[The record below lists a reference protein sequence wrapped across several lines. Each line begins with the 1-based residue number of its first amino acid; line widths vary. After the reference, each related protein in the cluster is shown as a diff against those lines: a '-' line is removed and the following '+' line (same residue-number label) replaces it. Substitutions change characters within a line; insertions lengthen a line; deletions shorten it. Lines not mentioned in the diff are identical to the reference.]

1 MSEEVKELSF
11 HQKFLALISELKAP
25 KNQYNNFG
33 KYSYRSAEDILEG
46 VKPIAIKYG
55 LIPNLSD
62 EVVQIGDRYYI
73 KATASITDGDKT
85 ISSTGLAREEENKKG
100 MDGSQITGT
109 ASSYARKYAMN
120 GLYQIDDTKDADS
133 DEFKNQQDKN
143 SNSQQDNKASDK
155 QVGMLKS
162 KVIEYSK
169 VRGGDKSQLEEFLMN
184 TFTVKDIYNADKQ
197 KTSAMI
203 KFLVEKLE
211 QG

>member
-1 MSEEVKELSF
+1 
-11 HQKFLALISELKAP
+11 
-25 KNQYNNFG
+25 
-33 KYSYRSAEDILEG
+33 
-46 VKPIAIKYG
+46 
-55 LIPNLSD
+55 
-62 EVVQIGDRYYI
+62 
-73 KATASITDGDKT
+73 
-85 ISSTGLAREEENKKG
+85 

-184 TFTVKDIYNADKQ
+184 IFTVKDIYNADKQ

-211 QG
+211 QGWLFGIHWKF

>member
-1 MSEEVKELSF
+1 
-11 HQKFLALISELKAP
+11 
-25 KNQYNNFG
+25 
-33 KYSYRSAEDILEG
+33 
-46 VKPIAIKYG
+46 IKYG

-73 KATASITDGDKT
+73 KATASISDGIKT

-184 TFTVKDIYNADKQ
+184 TFTVKDI
-197 KTSAMI
+197 
-203 KFLVEKLE
+203 
-211 QG
+211 